1 MSFKNQLCNKYL
13 GVQWRCIQSKF
24 LSTLS
29 MDIDSMT
36 VTKGPDAHNAHVDV
50 LDVRLAVMRA
60 IKRMKNEA
68 RDEPD
73 VTLKSTYDHNRNN
86 KRSTIDS

>member
-1 MSFKNQLCNKYL
+1 M
-13 GVQWRCIQSKF
+13 I
-24 LSTLS
+24 
-29 MDIDSMT
+29 I
-36 VTKGPDAHNAHVDV
+36 TKVPDAYNAHFDV
-50 LDVRLAVMRA
+50 LNVRLAVTRA